1 MLIRGTVVD
10 VTGVS
15 VEWAAVWF
23 AAGDHPTTDVAALTD
38 AHGMFTLTAPAAGS
52 YRIGCRAEGYK
63 PGEVG
68 IDVGTDDIELTITL
82 SPA

>member
-1 MLIRGTVVD
+1 VLIRGTVVD
-10 VTGVS
+10 VANAY

-38 AHGMFTLTAPAAGS
+38 AHGTFTLTAPATGS
-52 YRIGCRAEGYK
+52 YRIGCRAEGYE
-63 PGEVG
+63 PEEVG

-82 SPA
+82 SRA